1 MNVCLVNINPNAGG
15 AAEVI
20 YNYGEE
26 KFSEGFWSGVIYSSV
41 GFIFLLCLKE
51 LYRSGR

>member
-1 MNVCLVNINPNAGG
+1 MNVRLVNINPNAGG

-26 KFSEGFWSGVIYSSV
+26 KFSEGFWSGVIYSAL
-41 GFIFLLCLKE
+41 GFIFLFCLRE
-51 LYRSGR
+51 LYRSRR